1 MRITILAM
9 GSRGDV
15 QPAAVLGAELVH
27 RGHDVVLATT
37 DDLAH
42 FGEAVGLPVVPF
54 GFDMRAFLRSD
65 QGQEFLRNSDVHE
78 YLAGFVAMKTTHARV
93 MHPAMVRACADADV
107 IVSNTLLLDEAS
119 CLAEAG
125 GAAVVALHH
134 APRRS
139 NSRFPSFMLTRRRV
153 PRPLNR
159 ATHALYARWEW
170 KATASCTNAFRR
182 SLGLPP
188 TSVPLA
194 RRLAAVGAL
203 ELQAYGAALVPELV
217 SWSPRFPLTGP
228 VVPTPEQRER
238 WGEATWDADLEAWL
252 GAGDPPVFFGFG
264 SMPVADP
271 AALFTLVQGVC
282 RELGVRG
289 LVGAGWTDL
298 AAADATDRVRV
309 VGPVDHT
316 LLLPRCA
323 AAVHH
328 GGAGTTAA
336 SVGAGLPTVVC
347 AVAFDQPFWGRR
359 VQDLGIGT
367 WFPFRELTA
376 AKLIE
381 ALRRVLTG
389 QTAERARTVGAAL
402 REEDGTQAAATEI
415 ELVPSPR
422 RSSGSAARSPVQAGR
437 RVPAPSAS
445 HEEP

>member
-1 MRITILAM
+1 MRITILAT

-15 QPAAVLGAELVH
+15 QPAAVLGAELVD
-27 RGHDVVLATT
+27 RGHEVVLATT

-42 FGEAVGLPVVPF
+42 VGEAVGLPVVPF
-54 GFDMRAFLRSD
+54 GFDMRAFLRSA

-78 YLAGFVAMKTTHARV
+78 YLSGFVKMKETHAPV
-93 MHPAMVRACADADV
+93 MHPAMVAACRDADV
-107 IVSNTLLLDEAS
+107 IVSNTLLLDEAA

-139 NSRFPSFMLTRRRV
+139 NSRYPSFMLTRRRV

-170 KATASCTNAFRR
+170 KATASYTNDFRR

-188 TSVPLA
+188 TAIPIA
-194 RRLAAVGAL
+194 RRLSAVGAL
-203 ELQAYGAALVPELV
+203 ELQAYGAALVPDLV

-228 VVPTPEQRER
+228 VAPTPEQRER
-238 WGEATWDADLEAWL
+238 WGEATWDADLEEWL

-271 AALFTLVQGVC
+271 ATLFALVQDVC
-282 RELGVRG
+282 RDLGEVRG

-298 AAADATDRVRV
+298 ATADATDQVRI

-323 AAVHH
+323 GAVHH

-359 VQDLGIGT
+359 LQDLGIGT
-367 WFPFRELTA
+367 WSPFREMTA
-376 AKLIE
+376 ATLTE
-381 ALRRVLTG
+381 ALRRVLTD
-389 QTAERARTVGAAL
+389 QTAQRARTVGAAL
-402 REEDGTQAAATEI
+402 RQEDGTQAAATRI
-415 ELVPSPR
+415 GLVPVPR
-422 RSSGSAARSPVQAGR
+422 RRGPAARTGSRPDPSAAAR
-437 RVPAPSAS
+437 REGS
-445 HEEP
+445 

>member
-15 QPAAVLGAELVH
+15 QPAAVLGAELAH

-54 GFDMRAFLRSD
+54 GFEMRAFLRSE
-65 QGQEFLRNSDVHE
+65 QGQEFLRNSNVHE
-78 YLAGFVAMKTTHARV
+78 YLEGFVKMKTTFAQV
-93 MHPAMVRACADADV
+93 LQPAMVRACADADV
-107 IVSNTLLLDEAS
+107 IVSNLLLLEDAS
-119 CLAEAG
+119 CLAEAN
-125 GAAVVALHH
+125 GAAVVGLHH

-153 PRPLNR
+153 PRLLNR

-170 KATASCTNAFRR
+170 KATASYVNGFRR
-182 SLGLPP
+182 TLGLAP
-188 TSVPLA
+188 TTVPIA
-194 RRLAAVGAL
+194 RRLAKVDAL
-203 ELQAYGAALVPELV
+203 EPQAYSAALVPELV
-217 SWSPRFPLTGP
+217 DWSPRFPLTGP
-228 VVPTPEQRER
+228 VVPTREQRER
-238 WGEATWDADLEAWL
+238 WGEATWDAELEEWL
-252 GAGDPPVFFGFG
+252 TAGDPPVFFGFG

-271 AALFTLVQGVC
+271 AALFSVVQQVC
-282 RELGVRG
+282 AELDVRG
-289 LVGAGWTDL
+289 LVGAGWTDV
-298 AAADATDRVRV
+298 ATADATDRVRV

-347 AVAFDQPFWGRR
+347 AIAFDQPFWGRR
-359 VQDLGIGT
+359 LHDLDIGT

-376 AKLIE
+376 ARLTE
-381 ALRRVLTG
+381 ALRTVLTE
-389 QTAERARTVGAAL
+389 QTAGRARRIGAAL
-402 REEDGTQAAATEI
+402 QQEDGTRATATAIEQAVRRRPRGAAA
-415 ELVPSPR
+415 R
-422 RSSGSAARSPVQAGR
+422 ADH
-437 RVPAPSAS
+437 RV
-445 HEEP
+445 